1 LQNIQFI
8 GENNIAYECDYPHSD
23 TLWPE
28 VPERLWPTIKHL
40 TDTQIDK
47 ITFGNAM
54 RWFRFDPF
62 QHFTRE
68 QLTIGALRA
77 RAAAV
82 GVDISPKSS
91 GGARPVAEGET
102 RPVTSGDLMRMF
114 SKHGNEEFSERIVA
128 ADA

>member
-1 LQNIQFI
+1 
-8 GENNIAYECDYPHSD
+8 
-23 TLWPE
+23 
-28 VPERLWPTIKHL
+28 
-40 TDTQIDK
+40 
-47 ITFGNAM
+47 M

-77 RAAAV
+77 RASAV